1 MQTDHLITDRLRA
14 IDASGIRRVFDLAA
28 KLDDPINLSI
38 GQPDFDVPDAIKDAA
53 CDAIRGGF
61 NSYTQTQGI
70 ADLRDKVRARLKHEF
85 PETLGES
92 GGGALDADGDTG
104 ILVTSGVS
112 GALMLVLMAT
122 VQPGDEVLIPD
133 PYFVMYKH
141 LVRLAGGT
149 PVFVDTYPDFQVSA
163 AKIESLITERTKLVL
178 FNTPS
183 NPTGVVATP
192 EACRAVAEL
201 CERRGVLLVSDEI
214 YDEFCYE
221 KVDVGQAE
229 PRLPSPVRTTRN
241 VLMLRGYSKTYAM
254 TGWRLGY
261 AVGPK
266 PIVEQMTKLQQYSFV
281 CAPSMVQL
289 AGVLAMDVDVSAHV
303 ADYERKR
310 DRVVERLSPHYELTT
325 PGGAFYAFP
334 KVPEKLGLTASQFV
348 EQCVAKNLLV
358 IPGNVFSE
366 RDTHF
371 RLSYATTDD
380 TLERGLDVLV
390 DLAT

>member
-1 MQTDHLITDRLRA
+1 MQTQHLIADRMHA

-28 KLDDPINLSI
+28 TLEDPINLSI

-61 NSYTQTQGI
+61 NSYTPTQGI
-70 ADLRDKVRARLKHEF
+70 AELRAKVAGQLSGEF
-85 PETLGES
+85 PDTL
-92 GGGALDADGDTG
+92 GGGALDPGGETG
-104 ILVTSGVS
+104 MLITSGVS
-112 GALMLVLMAT
+112 GALMLLLMAT
-122 VQPGDEVLIPD
+122 VAPGDEVLIPD

-149 PVFVDTYPDFQVSA
+149 PVMVDTYPDFQVTA
-163 AKIESLITERTKLVL
+163 ERIEPHLTDRTKLLL

-183 NPTGVVATP
+183 NPTGVVATAQ
-192 EACRAVAEL
+192 ACREVAEL

-221 KVDVGQAE
+221 KVAVEGGE
-229 PRLPSPVRTTRN
+229 PRLPSPLRTTPN
-241 VLMLRGYSKTYAM
+241 ALMLRGYSKTYAM

-261 AVGPK
+261 AVGPA
-266 PIVEQMTKLQQYSFV
+266 PVIEQMTKLQQYSFV

-289 AGVLAMDVDVSAHV
+289 AGVLAMDTDVSGHV
-303 ADYERKR
+303 AAYERKR
-310 DRVVERLSPHYELTT
+310 DRVVERLSPHYELTV

-334 KVPEKLGLTASQFV
+334 KIPESLGLTATQFV
-348 EQCVAKNLLV
+348 EKAVSRNVLV
-358 IPGNVFSE
+358 IPGSVFSE

-371 RLSYATTDD
+371 RLSYATTDPM
-380 TLERGLDVLV
+380 LERGLDVLV
-390 DLAT
+390 ELASG